1 MTLIL
6 RKFLIK
12 VWQGQR
18 FEIGEIISFLELNNA
33 NSIAEILENLAKRV
47 ISVNT
52 AEKLF
57 EEARCTC

>member
-1 MTLIL
+1 MTL

-18 FEIGEIISFLELNNA
+18 FEIEEIISFLELNNA
-33 NSIAEILENLAKRV
+33 NSIADIMRELSEKR
-47 ISVNT
+47 ISVNA